1 MVPDSGKRQ
10 AYALK
15 LNASRNTTMV
25 TARNE
30 LERWESNRMVL
41 VYLSSTSPV
50 NGISDTQAL
59 GGGRS

>member
-25 TARNE
+25 TERNE
-30 LERWESNRMVL
+30 LKRWQPNRMAL

-59 GGGRS
+59 GGRRS